1 MDNKVY
7 ELLNDQIN
15 KEFYSAYLY
24 LDFANYYESLGLDGF
39 ARWYEVQFEE
49 EQEHAFKLYHYLHD
63 CDMPVTLEAIG
74 KPDKTFTDLI
84 GPLQAALDHEK
95 YVTSLIMN
103 IHDAAGE
110 VGDEDTQQFLQWFI
124 DEQEEEEE
132 NAAELVARLE
142 SLGDDKDALDQ
153 MNTDMKARK

>member
-1 MDNKVY
+1 MDKKVY
-7 ELLNDQIN
+7 DLISDQIN

-24 LDFANYYESLGLDGF
+24 LDFANYYEALGLDGF
-39 ARWYEVQFEE
+39 AKWYEVQFEE

-63 CDMPVTLEAIG
+63 CEMPVVLEAIA

-95 YVTSLIMN
+95 YVTSLIQN
-103 IHDAAGE
+103 IYDAAGE
-110 VGDEDTQQFLQWFI
+110 AGDTDTQEFLQWFL

-132 NAAELVARLE
+132 NATALVTRME
-142 SLGDDKDALDQ
+142 QVGEDKSALDQ
-153 MNTDMKARK
+153 MNADMKERD

>member
-7 ELLNDQIN
+7 DLLLDQIN

-24 LDFANYYESLGLDGF
+24 LDFANYYEAQGLDGF
-39 ARWYEVQFEE
+39 AKWYEVQFEE

-63 CDMPVTLEAIG
+63 CGMPVTLEAIA
-74 KPDKTFTDLI
+74 KPDKTFSDLI

-95 YVTSLIMN
+95 YVTSLICN
-103 IHDAAGE
+103 IYDAAGAA
-110 VGDEDTQQFLQWFI
+110 GDEQTQQFLQWFI

-132 NAAELVARLE
+132 NATALVTRME
-142 SLGDDKDALDQ
+142 QVGDDKAALDQ
-153 MNTDMKARK
+153 MNADMKNRD